1 MGNIFKSLH
10 KKRFKMK
17 NILITGGAGFI
28 GSHLVKHFVKKYPN
42 YHILNVDKLT
52 YASNIKFLNE
62 IENKNNYSFFKIDIC
77 DFKSILKLFKDK
89 KITDVIHLAAESHV
103 DKSIESSIEFGKS
116 NVLGTLNLLE
126 AAKLNWKSK
135 NKNLFYHISTDEVF
149 GTLGEKGKFDE
160 KTKYDPHSPYSAS
173 KAASDHF
180 VRAFF
185 DTYNL
190 PILISNCSNNYGP
203 NQNKEKL
210 IPTIIYNLIND
221 TKIPIYGD
229 GKNIRDWLFVEDHIN
244 AIDLLFHKGK
254 IGDTYCVGGKNEV
267 SNIDITKKIISIYGS
282 ITGKNIVELNKK
294 IIFVKDRLGHDYR
307 YAINISKIKKE
318 LNWIP
323 KTNYVLGLKKTVN
336 WYLND

>member
-10 KKRFKMK
+10 KKGFKMK

-149 GTLGEKGKFDE
+149 GTLGKKGKFDE

-244 AIDLLFHKGK
+244 AIDLLFHKGN
-254 IGDTYCVGGKNEV
+254 IGETYCVGGKNEV

-323 KTNYVLGLKKTVN
+323 KTNYMSGLKKTVN

>member
-1 MGNIFKSLH
+1 
-10 KKRFKMK
+10 MK

-149 GTLGEKGKFDE
+149 GTLGKKGKFDE

-244 AIDLLFHKGK
+244 AIDLLFHKGN
-254 IGDTYCVGGKNEV
+254 IGETYCVGGKNEV

-323 KTNYVLGLKKTVN
+323 KTNYMSGLKKTVN